1 MNCKGEKNGKKLFKK
16 TKRCD
21 GRFAFDAV
29 RTKNLLVK
37 YPEDDELEVELF
49 DCRKLI
55 DLKILNNMKWVETC
69 EGWLKE
75 MKKELAKKFSNE
87 ELICYCFEKE
97 VFPELVE

>member
-1 MNCKGEKNGKKLFKK
+1 MEENFKK
-16 TKRCD
+16 RQSD
-21 GRFAFDAV
+21 VMEDLRSM
-29 RTKNLLVK
+29 RSELKNLLVK
-37 YPEDDELEVELF
+37 YPEDDELEVELYE
-49 DCRKLI
+49 CRRLI
-55 DLKILNNMKWVETC
+55 DLKVLNNMKWVETC

>member
-1 MNCKGEKNGKKLFKK
+1 MEKNFL
-16 TKRCD
+16 KRQSD
-21 GRFAFDAV
+21 VMEDLRSM
-29 RTKNLLVK
+29 RSELKNLLVK
-37 YPEDDELEVELF
+37 YPEDDELEVELYE
-49 DCRKLI
+49 CRRLI
-55 DLKILNNMKWVETC
+55 DLKVLNNMKWVETC

>member
-1 MNCKGEKNGKKLFKK
+1 MKENFL
-16 TKRCD
+16 KRQSD
-21 GRFAFDAV
+21 VMEDLRSM
-29 RTKNLLVK
+29 RSELKNLLVK

-49 DCRKLI
+49 DCRELI

>member
-1 MNCKGEKNGKKLFKK
+1 MEENLKKRQSDVMEDL
-16 TKRCD
+16 RAM
-21 GRFAFDAV
+21 RSEL
-29 RTKNLLVK
+29 KNLLVK
-37 YPEDDELEVELF
+37 YPEDDELEVELYE
-49 DCRKLI
+49 CRRLI

>member
-1 MNCKGEKNGKKLFKK
+1 MKKNFL
-16 TKRCD
+16 KRQSD
-21 GRFAFDAV
+21 VMEDLRSM
-29 RTKNLLVK
+29 RSELKNLLVK

>member
-1 MNCKGEKNGKKLFKK
+1 MEKNFL
-16 TKRCD
+16 KRQSD
-21 GRFAFDAV
+21 VMEDLRAM
-29 RTKNLLVK
+29 RSELKNLLVK
-37 YPEDDELEVELF
+37 YPEDDELEVELYE
-49 DCRKLI
+49 CRRLI

>member
-1 MNCKGEKNGKKLFKK
+1 MEKNFL
-16 TKRCD
+16 KRQSD
-21 GRFAFDAV
+21 VMEDLRSM
-29 RTKNLLVK
+29 RSELKNLLVK

>member
-1 MNCKGEKNGKKLFKK
+1 MEKNFLKRQSDVMEDLRSMRSELKK
-16 TKRCD
+16 
-21 GRFAFDAV
+21 
-29 RTKNLLVK
+29 LLVK

>member
-1 MNCKGEKNGKKLFKK
+1 MEKNFL
-16 TKRCD
+16 KRQSD
-21 GRFAFDAV
+21 VMEDLRSM
-29 RTKNLLVK
+29 RSELKNLLVK
-37 YPEDDELEVELF
+37 YPEDDELEVELYE
-49 DCRKLI
+49 CRRLI
-55 DLKILNNMKWVETC
+55 DLKVLNNMKWVEAC

>member
-1 MNCKGEKNGKKLFKK
+1 MKENFL
-16 TKRCD
+16 KRQSD
-21 GRFAFDAV
+21 VMEDLRAM
-29 RTKNLLVK
+29 RSELKNLLVK

-49 DCRKLI
+49 DCRELI

-75 MKKELAKKFSNE
+75 MKKKLAKNFSNE

>member
-1 MNCKGEKNGKKLFKK
+1 MEENLKKRQSDVMEDL
-16 TKRCD
+16 RSM
-21 GRFAFDAV
+21 RSEL
-29 RTKNLLVK
+29 KNLLVK

-49 DCRKLI
+49 DCRELI

>member
-1 MNCKGEKNGKKLFKK
+1 MKENFL
-16 TKRCD
+16 KRQSD
-21 GRFAFDAV
+21 VMEDLRAM
-29 RTKNLLVK
+29 RSELKNLLVK
-37 YPEDDELEVELF
+37 YPEDDELEVELYE
-49 DCRKLI
+49 CRRLI

-75 MKKELAKKFSNE
+75 MKKELAKKISNE

>member
-1 MNCKGEKNGKKLFKK
+1 MEKNFL
-16 TKRCD
+16 KRQSD
-21 GRFAFDAV
+21 VMEDLRAM
-29 RTKNLLVK
+29 RSELKNLLVK
-37 YPEDDELEVELF
+37 YPEDDELEVDLF
-49 DCRKLI
+49 DCRELI